1 MLDRCLLAIQRWLE
15 QAGSTWAATPN
26 ADERAIH
33 FSALHNVRAALDWCF
48 GAGGDPNTGIALAA
62 AAAPIFLAMSLLTEC
77 RRWSERALLAIAPS
91 SRSRSKGA
99 KAWELRAAIDLAE
112 LLVERDRR
120 EEAGL
125 LLQSALEGFAERSE
139 TADITAANSLLQTS

>member
-1 MLDRCLLAIQRWLE
+1 MLAIRRWLE

-26 ADERAIH
+26 ADEGAIH

-48 GAGGDPNTGIALAA
+48 GAGGDTGIALAA

-112 LLVERDRR
+112 PLVERDRR

>member
-1 MLDRCLLAIQRWLE
+1 MGGD
-15 QAGSTWAATPN
+15 T
-26 ADERAIH
+26 ER
-33 FSALHNVRAALDWCF
+33 RR
-48 GAGGDPNTGIALAA
+48 GGDPLLRASQRACRAGLVFWRGGDTGIALAA

-112 LLVERDRR
+112 PLVERDRR